1 MNCPSCKSSNI
12 SLKNK
17 VDVKLINHYYRKKG
31 IEVGYLFQDIEKLEQ
46 QECSNCGLIFF
57 QPAILGDDAYY
68 SGLQR
73 DKNYFYEDKTEF
85 EFSSSYVDSKS
96 KVLDVGCGKGMF
108 SKYIDCEFYQ
118 GLDTSSLSVELAKK
132 EGINVINERI
142 QDHSEKFSEFY
153 DVVVLFQ
160 VLEHVFNIDDF
171 IDSSLKAL
179 KKGGKFIVAVPN
191 NDSFLKDTVNNYF
204 NIPPH
209 HVLQWNE
216 ASLLHIAKRYDLKVV
231 EMYKEKVRNVHKS
244 WYYTTLKNKLWRKV
258 FRMNYEICMTRPRLI
273 KLNLLSL
280 FLDPLIVL
288 FKIAKHHTKQDG
300 HTIIAVF
307 EK

>member
-12 SLKNK
+12 KKKNL
-17 VDVKLINHYYRKKG
+17 VDVELIIKYYKKKG
-31 IEVGYLFQDIEKLEQ
+31 IDVGYLFTGLDKIEQ
-46 QECSNCGLIFF
+46 HECLNCGLIYFN
-57 QPAILGDDAYY
+57 PAITGDDAYY

-73 DKNYFYEDKTEF
+73 DKNYFYNDKTEF
-85 EFSSSYVDSKS
+85 EFSSSYVSRTS

-108 SKYIDCEFYQ
+108 SKFIDCEFYQ

-132 EGINVINERI
+132 ENINVINETV
-142 QDHSEKFSEFY
+142 QDHSEKFAEFY

-171 IDSSLKAL
+171 LISSLKAL

-216 ASLLHIAKRYDLKVV
+216 ASLMQIAKIYNLKVV
-231 EMYKEKVRNVHKS
+231 EMYKEKVRDVHKS
-244 WYYTTLKNKLWRKV
+244 WFYTTLKNKLWRKA
-258 FRMNYEICMTRPRLI
+258 FHMNYEICMTRPHLI
-273 KLNLLSL
+273 LLNLLSI
-280 FLDPLIVL
+280 FLEPIVL
-288 FKIAKHHTKQDG
+288 IRKITKYHKSQDG